1 MKGIVAELDTMEN
14 NEIKD
19 VLMQALA
26 LEEAYVT
33 GDGSHFQVIV
43 VGELFAAMSR
53 VKKQQTVYAP
63 LMEYIADNRIHA
75 LSIKA
80 YTPEEWQR
88 DRKLNGF

>member
-1 MKGIVAELDTMEN
+1 MEN

-26 LEEAYVT
+26 LDEVHVS

-43 VGELFAAMSR
+43 VGDVFKEMSR
-53 VKKQQTVYAP
+53 VKQQQAVYGP

-80 YTPEEWQR
+80 YTPEEWLR